1 MPVTQCTLNGHPGF
15 KWGKSGKCYTY
26 DPSSKTSK
34 NRAKKKAILQGVA
47 VGGGKLR
54 EDAIKIEKPFVT
66 WLKALGLTGV
76 RIKARLQRKPRRR
89 EPSRAVERKYTTI
102 LNRLVADWRSL
113 YLRIIDPQLEGLAQ
127 EAYVLRPPESVRVK
141 TDAWPDKLAL
151 ITAGYEQQLKATLTP
166 VENITKEIGYD
177 VADLNL
183 KDWKKVVSGVVGIN
197 VLAREPWLS
206 DQISS
211 FAKQNTQLITKLAE
225 ETRADIERI
234 VEDGFQRG
242 RRIENIRKDILSNSK
257 LKPGK
262 FRKTRTRAALIARD
276 QTSKLNGQL
285 TQLRQNEIN
294 ISTYVWRTVL
304 DEKVREAHKIMDGRL
319 CRWDDATVYSNDGEK
334 TWLSRSGIGGI
345 ELHPG
350 QDYQCRCY
358 AEADFS
364 SILRG

>member
-1 MPVTQCTLNGHPGF
+1 M
-15 KWGKSGKCYTY
+15 
-26 DPSSKTSK
+26 
-34 NRAKKKAILQGVA
+34 
-47 VGGGKLR
+47 
-54 EDAIKIEKPFVT
+54 
-66 WLKALGLTGV
+66 
-76 RIKARLQRKPRRR
+76 
-89 EPSRAVERKYTTI
+89 
-102 LNRLVADWRSL
+102 
-113 YLRIIDPQLEGLAQ
+113 
-127 EAYVLRPPESVRVK
+127 
-141 TDAWPDKLAL
+141 
-151 ITAGYEQQLKATLTP
+151 
-166 VENITKEIGYD
+166 
-177 VADLNL
+177 
-183 KDWKKVVSGVVGIN
+183 VSGVVGIN